1 MKFRTQKITALMVA
15 AIVGVSNTWKCI
27 SNGSR
32 KYRSNGGSGR
42 SGGNGG

>member
-1 MKFRTQKITALMVA
+1 MKGDINIMKFRMKKITALMA
-15 AIVGVSNTWKCI
+15 AAVLGA

-42 SGGNGG
+42 RSGNGG

>member
-15 AIVGVSNTWKCI
+15 AIVGIYTWKCI